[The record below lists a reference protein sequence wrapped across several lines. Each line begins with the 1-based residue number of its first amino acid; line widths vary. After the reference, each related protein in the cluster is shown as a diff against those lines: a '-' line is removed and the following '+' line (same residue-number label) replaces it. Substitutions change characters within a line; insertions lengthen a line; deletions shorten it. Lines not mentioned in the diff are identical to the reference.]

1 MSAPIAVDAHGQ
13 ALVAF
18 ERGPETVRGE
28 HRGAPCPLALV
39 IVKVGE
45 QILLG
50 LNRWRESWEL
60 PGGMLEE
67 GESPRQAA
75 HRELRE
81 ETGVVL
87 PNDGLLWTGL
97 ATFELVKPSRIELA
111 AVFVATLKDLPSSK
125 SSEELT
131 KLGWFS
137 IDEPPSPYA
146 PLDLA
151 VARVAL
157 GELASALHG

>member
-1 MSAPIAVDAHGQ
+1 MSTPIAVDAHGQ
-13 ALVAF
+13 AFVAF
-18 ERGPETVRGE
+18 ERGPEIIRGE
-28 HRGAPCPLALV
+28 HRGVPCPLALV
-39 IVKVGE
+39 VMEVEE

-81 ETGVVL
+81 ETAVVL
-87 PNDGLLWTGL
+87 PNDDLLWAGL
-97 ATFELVKPSRIELA
+97 ATFELVNPPRIELA
-111 AVFVATLKDLPSSK
+111 AVFVATLENRPSSK
-125 SSEELT
+125 NSEELT
-131 KLGWFS
+131 ELGWFRVE
-137 IDEPPSPYA
+137 EPPSAHA

-151 VARVAL
+151 VAR
-157 GELASALHG
+157 SALEGSRG